1 MQLTE
6 DILLCF
12 GAALSYII
20 IFFLNEMKELHSA
33 FVKTVISLAVVF
45 SFYPPDNLREL
56 WSPYNPVDQ
65 LQEWFL
71 QTIKPNIERHITQE
85 PETFMTTVTLEMIM
99 NIN

>member
-1 MQLTE
+1 VQLTE

-20 IFFLNEMKELHSA
+20 IFLNKMKELHST

-71 QTIKPNIERHITQE
+71 QTIKPNIERHITQD
-85 PETFMTTVTLEMIM
+85 PETFMTTVTL
-99 NIN
+99 